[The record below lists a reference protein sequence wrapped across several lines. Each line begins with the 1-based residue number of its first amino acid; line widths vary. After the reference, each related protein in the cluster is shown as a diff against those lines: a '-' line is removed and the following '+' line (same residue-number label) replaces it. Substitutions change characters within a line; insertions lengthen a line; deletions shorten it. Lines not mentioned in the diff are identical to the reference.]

1 MQSNRRPLIFAA
13 AAALLGLGVWTYL
26 YFTPD
31 PRMAQIDL
39 IYKGA
44 LSEFAQS
51 GAELPMTGSYDVGLG
66 FFDVA
71 LMARPT
77 GIEVAIKPS
86 THSLAYPGDL
96 TFQDGKTRITVPID
110 GLRAELPVFDG
121 TAKRLGTLSLMAL
134 FRPAT

>member
-31 PRMAQIDL
+31 PRLAQIDL

-44 LSEFAQS
+44 QSEFAQS
-51 GAELPMTGSYDVGLG
+51 GAELPMTGSYDIGLG

-71 LMARPT
+71 LTARP
-77 GIEVAIKPS
+77 GGVEVAIKRS

-96 TFQDGKTRITVPID
+96 TFQDGKTQTTVPID
-110 GLRAELPVFDG
+110 GLRADLPVLG
-121 TAKRLGTLSLMAL
+121 ANAERLGTLSLMAL
-134 FRPAT
+134 FRPAN